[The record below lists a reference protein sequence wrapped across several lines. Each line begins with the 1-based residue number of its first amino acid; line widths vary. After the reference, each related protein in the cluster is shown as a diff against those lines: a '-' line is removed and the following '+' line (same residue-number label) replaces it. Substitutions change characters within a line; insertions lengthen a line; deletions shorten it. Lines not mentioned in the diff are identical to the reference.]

1 MGITKKPKKPEAP
14 KPQAPPPTVQETM
27 PAEEVAMK
35 KQRRQS
41 GYQKT
46 LLTGQLAPSTSS
58 LG

>member
-1 MGITKKPKKPEAP
+1 MGKPKVPKKPPAP
-14 KPQAPPPTVQETM
+14 KPQAPPPTVQETL

-46 LLTGQLAPSTSS
+46 MITGSLAPQTGT